1 MEKMEKMEN
10 YTLVEINRMKEIMGL
25 RLLTE
30 SKLPFVDDF
39 IKKLA
44 KNADEGDTASKKLF
58 KDIFEEDSET
68 IIKNLVDDK
77 DIDIIIKSK
86 SLLNDFVDEALRRD
100 IKVNGMTVKN
110 IFYDTLENSLDS
122 VESQLGKDLKD
133 IEEKINNL
141 SKYESD
147 PDLYNDAIDA
157 LVDMKKQ
164 INDVFSTNPEIQK
177 IINSSSGLDN
187 LPAKKV
193 IDDVADNVVDDAVT
207 DVIKKSNWNKSWDE
221 IEPETQ

>member
-1 MEKMEKMEN
+1 MEKMEN